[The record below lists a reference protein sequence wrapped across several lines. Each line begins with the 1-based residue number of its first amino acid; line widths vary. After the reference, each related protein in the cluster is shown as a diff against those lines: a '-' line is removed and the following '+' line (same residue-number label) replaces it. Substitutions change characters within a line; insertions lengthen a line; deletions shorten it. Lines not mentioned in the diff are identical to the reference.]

1 MSTVQEPDFS
11 PPFPATAARCLV
23 VDDDDLV
30 RHALVRVIEG
40 QGLACIQAASGPAA
54 LKVLERQGEV
64 PVLISDIHMPEMD
77 GLELLRRVR
86 QRWPDTAVIM
96 LTAVA
101 DVETAVSCM
110 QLGAVDY
117 IAKPVIVDEVR
128 TRVSRALK
136 KRELTL
142 QNRFY
147 QKHLETRVRQQAQ
160 RIRELFLEGVQTLA
174 HALEAKDAYTRG
186 HSKRVSWYS
195 VKTAVH
201 LGFTGDELEELRLG
215 AELHDIGKIGTREEV
230 LNKPGPLTTE
240 EFRHIAEHTVLG
252 ERILAPL
259 ARETPR
265 VLRIV
270 RSHHERLN
278 GSGFPDGLVGEAIPI
293 EARVVAVADA
303 FDAMTTNRTYRALR
317 PTATALEEL
326 HRCVG
331 EQFDAKVVAAFTQAF
346 PDPAQLPV
354 SL

>member
-1 MSTVQEPDFS
+1 MSTLQEPS
-11 PPFPATAARCLV
+11 TPSAPPTPVARCLV

-40 QGLACIQAASGPAA
+40 QGLACVQAGSGVQA
-54 LKVLERQGEV
+54 LDLLERQGEV
-64 PVLISDIHMPEMD
+64 PILISDIHMPEMD
-77 GLELLRRVR
+77 GLELLRRMR
-86 QRWPDTAVIM
+86 ERWPDTAVIM

-110 QLGAVDY
+110 QMGAADY

-128 TRVSRALK
+128 TRVTRALE

-147 QKHLETRVRQQAQ
+147 QKHLETRVKQQAQ

-195 VKTAVH
+195 VKTGVN

-230 LNKPGPLTTE
+230 LNKAGPLTAD

-265 VLRIV
+265 V
-270 RSHHERLN
+270 
-278 GSGFPDGLVGEAIPI
+278 
-293 EARVVAVADA
+293 
-303 FDAMTTNRTYRALR
+303 
-317 PTATALEEL
+317 
-326 HRCVG
+326 
-331 EQFDAKVVAAFTQAF
+331 
-346 PDPAQLPV
+346 
-354 SL
+354 

>member
-1 MSTVQEPDFS
+1 
-11 PPFPATAARCLV
+11 

-30 RHALVRVIEG
+30 RHALVRVVEG
-40 QGLACIQAASGPAA
+40 QGLACIQAGSGVQA
-54 LKVLERQGEV
+54 LELLERQGEV
-64 PVLISDIHMPEMD
+64 PIVIRDIHMPEMD
-77 GLELLRRVR
+77 GLALLHRLRE
-86 QRWPDTAVIM
+86 RWPDTAVIM

-110 QLGAVDY
+110 QLGAADY
-117 IAKPVIVDEVR
+117 IAKPVIIDEVR
-128 TRVSRALK
+128 TRVTRALE

-147 QKHLETRVRQQAQ
+147 QQHLETRVRQQAQ

-186 HSKRVSWYS
+186 HSKRVSWYA
-195 VKTAVH
+195 VKTGVN

-215 AELHDIGKIGTREEV
+215 AELHDIGKIGTREAV
-230 LNKPGPLTTE
+230 LNKAGPLTTE

-278 GSGFPDGLVGEAIPI
+278 GSGFPDGLAGEAIPL
-293 EARVVAVADA
+293 EARIVAVADA

-317 PTATALEEL
+317 PTDVALDEL
-326 HRCVG
+326 RRCIG
-331 EQFDAKVVAAFTQAF
+331 EQFDARVVDAFLRAF

-354 SL
+354 SF

>member
-1 MSTVQEPDFS
+1 MSTL
-11 PPFPATAARCLV
+11 PASTAPSAANSARCLV

-30 RHALVRVIEG
+30 RHAMVRVIEG
-40 QGLACIQAASGPAA
+40 QGLSCVEANSGTAA
-54 LKVLERQGEV
+54 LELLERQGEV
-64 PVLISDIHMPEMD
+64 PVIISDIHMPGMD
-77 GLELLRRVR
+77 GLELLRQVR
-86 QRWPDTAVIM
+86 QRWPDAAVIM

-110 QLGAVDY
+110 QIGAVDY

-128 TRVSRALK
+128 TRVARAIE

-186 HSKRVSWYS
+186 HSKRVSWYA
-195 VKTAVH
+195 VKTGVN

-230 LNKPGPLTTE
+230 LNKQGPLTTE

-270 RSHHERLN
+270 RSHHERHN
-278 GSGFPDGLVGEAIPI
+278 GAGFPDGLAGEAIPI

-317 PTATALEEL
+317 PPTAAFEEL
-326 HRCVG
+326 RRCIG
-331 EQFDAKVVAAFTQAF
+331 EQFDARVVDAFERAF
-346 PDPAQLPV
+346 PDPSQLPI

>member
-1 MSTVQEPDFS
+1 MSTLQEPALS
-11 PPFPATAARCLV
+11 APPASLARCLV

-30 RHALVRVIEG
+30 RHALVRVVEG
-40 QGLACIQAASGPAA
+40 QGLACIQAGSGVQA
-54 LKVLERQGEV
+54 LELLERQGEV
-64 PVLISDIHMPEMD
+64 PIVISDIHMPEMD
-77 GLELLRRVR
+77 GLELLRRLR
-86 QRWPDTAVIM
+86 ERWPDTAVIM

-110 QLGAVDY
+110 QLGAADY

-128 TRVSRALK
+128 TRVTRALE

-147 QKHLETRVRQQAQ
+147 HQHLETRVRQQAQ

-174 HALEAKDAYTRG
+174 HALEAKDSYTRG
-186 HSKRVSWYS
+186 HSKRVSWYA
-195 VKTAVH
+195 VKTGVN

-215 AELHDIGKIGTREEV
+215 AELHDIGKIGTREAV
-230 LNKPGPLTTE
+230 LNKSGPLTAE

-270 RSHHERLN
+270 RSHHERMN
-278 GSGFPDGLVGEAIPI
+278 GSGFPDGLAGDAIPL
-293 EARVVAVADA
+293 EARIVAVADA
-303 FDAMTTNRTYRALR
+303 FDAMTTNRTYRTLR
-317 PTATALEEL
+317 PTQTALEEL
-326 HRCVG
+326 RRCVG
-331 EQFDAKVVAAFTQAF
+331 DQFDARVVDAFVRAF
-346 PDPAQLPV
+346 PDPSQLPV
-354 SL
+354 SF